1 MNPAQKPSIQTG
13 GRDMQV
19 INYELKQAARSIV
32 GQPGFSLLLVGVLS
46 MGLAC
51 VIFMLIAIGSLVLRP
66 LPFAEPE
73 NLVHIGLDSGRS
85 RIGRLDELRSEDLI
99 QIRRHLDG
107 LAEVSAFQNAT
118 VNLSDLDR
126 PQRFDGAFVTGNL
139 FKVLGVAPVMGR
151 DFNLA
156 DEARGAP
163 TVVMLSDSLWRSR
176 YGSDPGIVG
185 RQVRVNA
192 KPATIIGVM
201 PRDFSYPRREVVW
214 VPAHVVQGSEDQASY
229 ALVARRSPQAN
240 DTAIDTALQAW
251 FADARRA
258 EPEHFSRARV
268 ASEPLAFLTVHAGT
282 RGVLNV
288 MLIST
293 LLVLLVACANA
304 ANLLLTRA
312 LGRRHELA
320 IRVALGA
327 NRRRLI
333 LHLLAQS
340 LLLTLFAAGVA
351 LVLASLAANWTDQAF
366 RTFDDG
372 PPLWIHFSVDARVV
386 FLTLAVALFTGLVA
400 GLLPAMRAG
409 SAAMAGDLRDSARN
423 TGGMARV
430 SRALMVGEIALSLT
444 LLIAVGSVIRGVMA
458 LDRSDLGIDPAGILT
473 ARVGLFESSYPTGA
487 DQVRLFERITD
498 RLRSDPEVIDAT
510 AATNIP
516 GVDGSTREYLT
527 DGDAADNNASLPL
540 VNFAAV
546 DDGFFSTYNIRLVE
560 GRDFDS
566 RDSASGTPVAIVDQS
581 FATRHAKDGSVIGR
595 RFRLDPTDVDG
606 PTVTIVGVISRLW
619 LDRPGD
625 PIRPSLIVPLR
636 QQPARFVSLAIR
648 VKDDPAAFAPKLA
661 EHVREVDA
669 DTPTYWV
676 RTYDQVIR
684 EATFDQRLL
693 ARMFGAFG
701 IVALI
706 LAAAGV
712 YGVIA
717 FNVGQ
722 RTREIG
728 VRRALG
734 ASSRSVL
741 GQVLGRAGWLVAA
754 GLAMGLGFG
763 LTLARALNSTLHD
776 IPSSGVAGGE
786 SISAVIAVAV
796 LLVAAFIA
804 VVLPARR
811 ALRVDPMIALRHE

>member
-1 MNPAQKPSIQTG
+1 
-13 GRDMQV
+13 MQA
-19 INYELKQAARSIV
+19 ISHELKQAARSVV
-32 GQPGFSLLLVGVLS
+32 GQPGFSLLLVGVLA

-51 VIFMLIAIGSLVLRP
+51 VNFMLITIGSLVLRP

-107 LAEVSAFQNAT
+107 LAEVSGFKTAT
-118 VNLSDLDR
+118 VNLSDLDS
-126 PQRFDGAFVTGNL
+126 PQRFDGAIVTGNL
-139 FKVLGVAPVMGR
+139 FKVLGVAPILGR

-156 DEARGAP
+156 DEAKGAP
-163 TVVMLSDSLWRSR
+163 TVVMLSESLWRSR

-192 KPATIIGVM
+192 KSATIIGVM

-214 VPAHVVQGSEDQASY
+214 VPGQIAQASDVEADY
-229 ALVARRSPQAN
+229 ALVARRGAQVN
-240 DTAIDTALQAW
+240 DLAIDTALQAW
-251 FADARRA
+251 FADAKRI

-268 ASEPLAFLTVHAGT
+268 ATEPLAFLAVHAGT
-282 RGVLNV
+282 RGVLSV

-320 IRVALGA
+320 VRVALGA

-340 LLLTLFAAGVA
+340 LLLTLFAAALA
-351 LVLASLAANWTDQAF
+351 LVLASVAANWIEQAF

-372 PPLWIHFSVDARVV
+372 PPLWIHFSVDARII
-386 FLTLAVALFTGLVA
+386 FMTLAVALFTGLVA
-400 GLLPAMRAG
+400 GLLPALRAG

-423 TGGMARV
+423 TGGTARL

-444 LLIAVGSVIRGVMA
+444 LLIAVGTVIRGVMA

-487 DQVRLFERITD
+487 DQVQLFQRVIE
-498 RLRSDPEVIDAT
+498 RLRIDAEVIDAT

-516 GVDGSTREYLT
+516 GVDGSAREYLA
-527 DGDAADNNASLPL
+527 DGDVTDNDATLPL

-546 DDGFFSTYNIRLVE
+546 DDHFLSTYNIKLVE

-566 RDSASGTPVAIVDQS
+566 RDSVSGTPVAIVDES
-581 FATRHAKDGSVIGR
+581 FAARHAQDGSVIGR
-595 RFRLDPTDVDG
+595 RFRLDPTDADG
-606 PTVTIVGVISRLW
+606 QTVTVVGVISRVW

-625 PIRPSLIVPLR
+625 PIRPALIVPLR

-648 VKDDPAAFAPKLA
+648 VKGDPAAFAPKLA

-684 EATFDQRLL
+684 EATFDQRML
-693 ARMFGAFG
+693 ARLFGVFG
-701 IVALI
+701 IVALV

-754 GLAMGLGFG
+754 GLAMGLGIG
-763 LTLARALNSTLHD
+763 LMLARALNSTLQD
-776 IPSSGVAGGE
+776 IPSSGVGGGE
-786 SISAVIAVAV
+786 SISAVVAIGVLLLAAFVAV
-796 LLVAAFIA
+796 L
-804 VVLPARR
+804 LPARR